1 MIGNHKHTPRENEP
15 PSYYDDATISVA
27 EVVELLRHQTVC
39 PEDGALALMS
49 ELTGLSVD
57 LLMEYMDE
65 EEGPGDKDDVTV
77 YDDEDEE
84 EPYYNVRAPRR
95 R

>member
-1 MIGNHKHTPRENEP
+1 MTDNHKHSPCENEP

-27 EVVELLRHQTVC
+27 EVVALLRHQTVC

-65 EEGPGDKDDVTV
+65 ENDSREEDDSMSCTNG
-77 YDDEDEE
+77 DEE
-84 EPYYNVRAPRR
+84 EPYYNIRVPRR

>member
-1 MIGNHKHTPRENEP
+1 MTDNHKHAPCENEP
-15 PSYYDDATISVA
+15 PSYYDDSTISVA

-57 LLMEYMDE
+57 LLMEFMDE
-65 EEGPGDKDDVTV
+65 EDGPRSKDDVTV
-77 YDDEDEE
+77 YVDEDEE
-84 EPYYNVRAPRR
+84 
-95 R
+95 